1 MNNTIKKEKIGM
13 DMTEGAVM
21 KTLLLFSM
29 PLIAANLLQE
39 FYSMVD
45 LMVIGQFAGSVGTV
59 GVSTGGEIADILTP
73 AAMALADLYCTA
85 GRSRRRETN
94 KRGGWNAAFTN
105 AGNCGCFFLSDP
117 VVLSPAFES
126 SKLSAGSHERGSFLS
141 ADNCF
146 GYSIYI
152 WI

>member
-1 MNNTIKKEKIGM
+1 
-13 DMTEGAVM
+13 MTEGAVM

-73 AAMALADLYCTA
+73 AAMALAAAGQIYIAQLAGAGEEKRSIYCTY
-85 GRSRRRETN
+85 R
-94 KRGGWNAAFTN
+94 KF
-105 AGNCGCFFLSDP
+105 
-117 VVLSPAFES
+117 
-126 SKLSAGSHERGSFLS
+126 
-141 ADNCF
+141 
-146 GYSIYI
+146 
-152 WI
+152 